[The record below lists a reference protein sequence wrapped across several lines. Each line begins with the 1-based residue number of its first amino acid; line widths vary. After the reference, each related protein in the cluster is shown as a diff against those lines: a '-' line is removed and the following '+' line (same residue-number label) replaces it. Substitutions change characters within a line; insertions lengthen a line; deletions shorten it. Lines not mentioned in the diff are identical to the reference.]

1 MIVLN
6 YNFPFSGTIAN
17 IWVYSNLFA
26 GIEFDSDP
34 DFDSVYDNVRQ
45 PAALP

>member
-6 YNFPFSGTIAN
+6 YDFPFRGTIAI

-26 GIEFDSDP
+26 GIEFD
-34 DFDSVYDNVRQ
+34 F
-45 PAALP
+45 